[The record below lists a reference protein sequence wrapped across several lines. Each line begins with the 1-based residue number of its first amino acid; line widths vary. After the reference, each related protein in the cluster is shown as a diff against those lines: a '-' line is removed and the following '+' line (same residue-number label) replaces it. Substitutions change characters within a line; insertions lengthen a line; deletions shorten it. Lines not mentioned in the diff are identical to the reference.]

1 MVVPSNR
8 VPTIITLTPRKDAKL
23 SKEQAIESLGAMT
36 FDVAG
41 SPYIPTVEPL
51 LSPLGSPCSAP
62 PWAALTAVDI
72 VKKKIVWE
80 VPLGSIEKLMP
91 FQPPKFLHFDTNFGT
106 PGAGGP
112 LVTAGGLVF
121 IGYTLDDSLR
131 AFDLK
136 SGEVLWKT
144 DLPAAGMAVP
154 VTRSEERRV
163 GKGWVSTGRSRW
175 SPYH

>member
-1 MVVPSNR
+1 MFLFFFFKQKTAYEMRIS
-8 VPTIITLTPRKDAKL
+8 DW
-23 SKEQAIESLGAMT
+23 SS
-36 FDVAG
+36 DV
-41 SPYIPTVEPL
+41 
-51 LSPLGSPCSAP
+51 CSSD
-62 PWAALTAVDI
+62 L
-72 VKKKIVWE
+72 
-80 VPLGSIEKLMP
+80 
-91 FQPPKFLHFDTNFGT
+91 PPKFLHFDTNFGT

-154 VTRSEERRV
+154 VTYAIGGTQYVVITAGGHSMYGSTMGDSVE
-163 GKGWVSTGRSRW
+163 TGRASCRERVCQ
-175 SPYH
+175 YV